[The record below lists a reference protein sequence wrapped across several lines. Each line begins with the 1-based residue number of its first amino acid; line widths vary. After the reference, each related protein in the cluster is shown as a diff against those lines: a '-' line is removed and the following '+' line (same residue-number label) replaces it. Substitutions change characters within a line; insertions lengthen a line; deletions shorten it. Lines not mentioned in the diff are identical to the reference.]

1 MNTLTPPARPS
12 RDTSEVRQIAQ
23 PFPNPRNCSIMQCTP
38 DIVNHPEV
46 TAVLTGSTIL
56 VADDEPDIR
65 ELFQDLLEPS
75 GAQVRLAS
83 SGTEALQVIAT
94 NNLDLA
100 ILDVRMP
107 DPDGLA
113 LLKQLRAQ
121 GNDLP
126 VIIVTAQESSTV
138 TIEAMQHGAYD
149 YIAKPF
155 DPDTML
161 TLVQRALE
169 YRQRTKHA
177 HPVETRRKSKDP
189 RDILIGR
196 STPMQEVY
204 KLIGR
209 VANSDVTVLITG
221 ESGTGK
227 ERVAQAIHQ
236 TSNRRENPFIAVNC
250 AALPETL
257 LESELFGH
265 EKGAFTGA
273 MAQRKG
279 RFEQAAKGTIFLD
292 EVGEMS
298 PATQKKLLRVL
309 QERSF
314 ERVGGNVTIKST
326 ARVIAA
332 TNRDLQKDV
341 GEGRFRE
348 DLYYRLNVI
357 NIHMPPLRDRKDD
370 IPLLVEYFLAR
381 QPRRS
386 DGSPPRLTNE
396 TMEWLLTYD
405 WPGNVRQLENAI
417 ERAVV
422 LSQGQLIEP
431 AQLLIPSDEVDHD
444 DHDYL
449 LTSALSNL
457 LKHRESLEVMLAHVR
472 SQLIHLAL
480 QQKDGDRAA
489 AAHLLGISEH
499 ELDQGRHNA

>member
-1 MNTLTPPARPS
+1 M
-12 RDTSEVRQIAQ
+12 
-23 PFPNPRNCSIMQCTP
+23 
-38 DIVNHPEV
+38 
-46 TAVLTGSTIL
+46 LTGSTIL

-83 SGTEALQVIAT
+83 SGAEAMASIEEAEP
-94 NNLDLA
+94 DLA

-107 DPDGLA
+107 DPDGLRI
-113 LLKQLRAQ
+113 LQQLRER
-121 GNDLP
+121 GNTFP

-155 DPDTML
+155 DPDAML
-161 TLVQRALE
+161 ALIERALE
-169 YRQRTKHA
+169 YRRRIRQAQAVDTKGKGKA
-177 HPVETRRKSKDP
+177 KDP
-189 RDILIGR
+189 RDLLIGR
-196 STPMQEVY
+196 SAVMQEVY

-221 ESGTGK
+221 DSGTGK
-227 ERVAQAIHQ
+227 ERVAVAIHHA
-236 TSNRRENPFIAVNC
+236 SARRDGPFIPVNC

-273 MAQRKG
+273 MSQRKG

-292 EVGEMS
+292 EIGEMS

-309 QERSF
+309 QERTF
-314 ERVGGNVTIKST
+314 ERVGGNITIK
-326 ARVIAA
+326 ANVRIIAA
-332 TNRDLQKDV
+332 TNRDLQQEV
-341 GEGRFRE
+341 AENRFRE

-370 IPLLVEYFLAR
+370 IPLLVEYFLSR
-381 QPRRS
+381 QPKRP
-386 DGSPPRLTNE
+386 DGSPPRLTEE
-396 TMEWLLTYD
+396 TMQWLLNYH

-431 AQLLIPSDEVDHD
+431 EQLLIPGDGQDNQTDPLRVALMP
-444 DHDYL
+444 L
-449 LTSALSNL
+449 LNQGQ
-457 LKHRESLEVMLAHVR
+457 SLESILRYVR
-472 SQLIHLAL
+472 AQLITLAL
-480 QQKDGDRAA
+480 EQKGGNRAA
-489 AAHLLGISEH
+489 AARLLAIPEKQ
-499 ELDQGRHNA
+499 LDRGYQDV

>member
-1 MNTLTPPARPS
+1 
-12 RDTSEVRQIAQ
+12 
-23 PFPNPRNCSIMQCTP
+23 
-38 DIVNHPEV
+38 
-46 TAVLTGSTIL
+46 VLTGSTIL

-75 GAQVRLAS
+75 GAQVRLAN
-83 SGTEALQVIAT
+83 SGAEALEVLEANSI
-94 NNLDLA
+94 DLA

-107 DPDGLA
+107 DPDGLT
-113 LLKQLRAQ
+113 LLKQLREQ

-126 VIIVTAQESSTV
+126 VIIVTAQESSTI

-155 DPDTML
+155 DPDSML
-161 TLVQRALE
+161 TMVERALE
-169 YRQRTKHA
+169 YRRRTQQA
-177 HPVETRRKSKDP
+177 HTVDTKRQSKDKDP
-189 RDILIGR
+189 RDVLIGR
-196 STPMQEVY
+196 SAPMQEVY

-236 TSNRRENPFIAVNC
+236 TSNRRDKPFVTVNC

-273 MAQRKG
+273 MSQRKG

-332 TNRDLQKDV
+332 TNRDLQQDV
-341 GEGRFRE
+341 VEGHFRE

-357 NIHMPPLRDRKDD
+357 NIHMPPLRERKDD
-370 IPLLVEYFLAR
+370 IPLLVEYFLSR
-381 QPRRS
+381 QPKRS
-386 DGSPPRLTNE
+386 DGSPPRLTDE
-396 TMEWLLTYD
+396 TLEWLHTYE

-417 ERAVV
+417 ERAIV
-422 LSQGQLIEP
+422 LAQGQLIEP
-431 AQLLIPSDEVDHD
+431 EQLLMPGDEIQHEDQ
-444 DHDYL
+444 DYL
-449 LTSALSNL
+449 LLSALAGL
-457 LKHRESLEVMLAHVR
+457 LKRGEGLDTMLHRVR
-472 SQLIHLAL
+472 TQLVSLAL
-480 QQKDGDRAA
+480 QQKEGDRTAA
-489 AAHLLGISEH
+489 AQMLGISEQ
-499 ELDQGRHNA
+499 ELD

>member
-1 MNTLTPPARPS
+1 M
-12 RDTSEVRQIAQ
+12 
-23 PFPNPRNCSIMQCTP
+23 
-38 DIVNHPEV
+38 
-46 TAVLTGSTIL
+46 LTGSTIL

-83 SGTEALQVIAT
+83 SGAEAMASIEEAEP
-94 NNLDLA
+94 DLA

-107 DPDGLA
+107 DPDGLRI
-113 LLKQLRAQ
+113 LQQLRER
-121 GNDLP
+121 GNTFP

-155 DPDTML
+155 DPDAML
-161 TLVQRALE
+161 ALIERALE
-169 YRQRTKHA
+169 YRRRTRQAQAVAPKA
-177 HPVETRRKSKDP
+177 RDKAKDP
-189 RDILIGR
+189 RDLLIGR
-196 STPMQEVY
+196 SAVMQEVY

-221 ESGTGK
+221 DSGTGK
-227 ERVAQAIHQ
+227 ERVAVAIHHA
-236 TSNRRENPFIAVNC
+236 SARRDGPFIPVNC

-273 MAQRKG
+273 MSQRKG

-292 EVGEMS
+292 EIGEMS

-309 QERSF
+309 QERTF
-314 ERVGGNVTIKST
+314 ERVGGNITIK
-326 ARVIAA
+326 ANVRIIAA
-332 TNRDLQKDV
+332 TNRDLQQEV
-341 GEGRFRE
+341 AENRFRE

-370 IPLLVEYFLAR
+370 IPLLVEYFLSR
-381 QPRRS
+381 QPKRP
-386 DGSPPRLTNE
+386 DGSPPRLTEE
-396 TMEWLLTYD
+396 TMQWLLNYH

-431 AQLLIPSDEVDHD
+431 EQLLIPSDGQDNQTDPLRVALMP
-444 DHDYL
+444 L
-449 LTSALSNL
+449 LNQGQ
-457 LKHRESLEVMLAHVR
+457 SLESILRYVR
-472 SQLIHLAL
+472 AQLITLAL
-480 QQKDGDRAA
+480 EQKGGNRAA
-489 AAHLLGISEH
+489 AARLLAIPEKQ
-499 ELDQGRHNA
+499 LDRGYQDV

>member
-1 MNTLTPPARPS
+1 MLS
-12 RDTSEVRQIAQ
+12 
-23 PFPNPRNCSIMQCTP
+23 
-38 DIVNHPEV
+38 
-46 TAVLTGSTIL
+46 GSTVLI
-56 VADDEPDIR
+56 ADDEPDIR

-83 SGTEALQVIAT
+83 SGAEALAAIEESEP
-94 NNLDLA
+94 DLA

-107 DPDGLA
+107 APDGLSI
-113 LLKQLRAQ
+113 LQQLRER
-121 GNDLP
+121 GSTLP

-155 DPDTML
+155 EPDAML
-161 TLVQRALE
+161 SLIERALE
-169 YRQRTKHA
+169 YRRR
-177 HPVETRRKSKDP
+177 TRRAQAVAPKARDKAKDP
-189 RDILIGR
+189 RDLLIGR
-196 STPMQEVY
+196 SAVMQEVY

-221 ESGTGK
+221 DSGTGK
-227 ERVAQAIHQ
+227 ERVAVAIHHA
-236 TSNRRENPFIAVNC
+236 SARRDGPFIPVNC

-273 MAQRKG
+273 MSQRKG

-292 EVGEMS
+292 EIGEMS

-309 QERSF
+309 QERTF
-314 ERVGGNVTIKST
+314 ERVGGNITIK
-326 ARVIAA
+326 ANVRIIAA
-332 TNRDLQKDV
+332 TNRDLQQEV
-341 GEGRFRE
+341 AENRFRE

-370 IPLLVEYFLAR
+370 IPLLVEYFLSR
-381 QPRRS
+381 QPKRP
-386 DGSPPRLTNE
+386 DGSPPRLTEE
-396 TMEWLLTYD
+396 TMQWLLDYH

-431 AQLLIPSDEVDHD
+431 EQLLMPGDEQVNKTD
-444 DHDYL
+444 L
-449 LTSALSNL
+449 LRTALMPL
-457 LKHRESLEVMLAHVR
+457 LNQGQGLESILHHVR
-472 SQLIHLAL
+472 TQLITLAL
-480 QQKDGDRAA
+480 EQKEGNREAA
-489 AAHLLGISEH
+489 ARLLAIPEQQ
-499 ELDQGRHNA
+499 LDQGYQDV

>member
-1 MNTLTPPARPS
+1 MLS
-12 RDTSEVRQIAQ
+12 
-23 PFPNPRNCSIMQCTP
+23 
-38 DIVNHPEV
+38 
-46 TAVLTGSTIL
+46 GSTVLI
-56 VADDEPDIR
+56 ADDEPDIR

-83 SGTEALQVIAT
+83 SGAEALAAIEESEP
-94 NNLDLA
+94 DLA

-107 DPDGLA
+107 APDGLSI
-113 LLKQLRAQ
+113 LQQLRER
-121 GNDLP
+121 GSTLP

-155 DPDTML
+155 EPDAML
-161 TLVQRALE
+161 SLIERALE
-169 YRQRTKHA
+169 YRRR
-177 HPVETRRKSKDP
+177 TRRAQAVAPKARDKAKDP
-189 RDILIGR
+189 RDLLIGR
-196 STPMQEVY
+196 SAVMQEVY

-221 ESGTGK
+221 DSGTGK
-227 ERVAQAIHQ
+227 ERVAVAIHHA
-236 TSNRRENPFIAVNC
+236 SARRDGPFIPVNC

-273 MAQRKG
+273 MSQRKG

-292 EVGEMS
+292 EIGEMS

-309 QERSF
+309 QERTF
-314 ERVGGNVTIKST
+314 ERVGGNITIK
-326 ARVIAA
+326 ANVRIIAA
-332 TNRDLQKDV
+332 TNRDLQQEV
-341 GEGRFRE
+341 AENRFRE

-370 IPLLVEYFLAR
+370 IPLLVEYFLSR
-381 QPRRS
+381 QPKRP
-386 DGSPPRLTNE
+386 DGSPPRLTEE
-396 TMEWLLTYD
+396 TMQWLLDYH

-431 AQLLIPSDEVDHD
+431 EQLLMPGDEQVNKADPLRTALMP
-444 DHDYL
+444 L
-449 LTSALSNL
+449 LNQGQGL
-457 LKHRESLEVMLAHVR
+457 ESILHHVR
-472 SQLIHLAL
+472 TQLITMAL
-480 QQKDGDRAA
+480 EQKEGNRAA
-489 AAHLLGISEH
+489 AARLLAIPEQQ
-499 ELDQGRHNA
+499 LDQGYQDV

>member
-1 MNTLTPPARPS
+1 MLS
-12 RDTSEVRQIAQ
+12 
-23 PFPNPRNCSIMQCTP
+23 
-38 DIVNHPEV
+38 
-46 TAVLTGSTIL
+46 GSTVLI
-56 VADDEPDIR
+56 ADDEPDIR

-83 SGTEALQVIAT
+83 SGAEALAAIEESEP
-94 NNLDLA
+94 DLA

-107 DPDGLA
+107 APDGLSI
-113 LLKQLRAQ
+113 LQQLRER
-121 GNDLP
+121 GSTLP

-155 DPDTML
+155 EPDAML
-161 TLVQRALE
+161 SLIERALE
-169 YRQRTKHA
+169 YRRR
-177 HPVETRRKSKDP
+177 TRRAQAVAPKARDKAKDP
-189 RDILIGR
+189 RDLLIGR
-196 STPMQEVY
+196 SAVMQEVY

-221 ESGTGK
+221 DSGTGK
-227 ERVAQAIHQ
+227 ERVAVAIHHA
-236 TSNRRENPFIAVNC
+236 SARRDGPFIPVNC

-273 MAQRKG
+273 MSQRKG

-292 EVGEMS
+292 EIGEMS

-309 QERSF
+309 QERTF
-314 ERVGGNVTIKST
+314 ERVGGNITIK
-326 ARVIAA
+326 ANVRIIAA
-332 TNRDLQKDV
+332 TNRDLQQEV
-341 GEGRFRE
+341 AENRFRE

-370 IPLLVEYFLAR
+370 IPLLVEYFLSR
-381 QPRRS
+381 QPKRP
-386 DGSPPRLTNE
+386 DGSPPRLTEE
-396 TMEWLLTYD
+396 TMQWLLDYH

-431 AQLLIPSDEVDHD
+431 EQLLMPGDEQVNKADPLRTALMP
-444 DHDYL
+444 L
-449 LTSALSNL
+449 LNQGQGL
-457 LKHRESLEVMLAHVR
+457 ESILHHVR
-472 SQLIHLAL
+472 TQLITMAL
-480 QQKDGDRAA
+480 EQKEGNRAA
-489 AAHLLGISEH
+489 AARLLAIPEQQ
-499 ELDQGRHNA
+499 LDQGYQNV

>member
-1 MNTLTPPARPS
+1 
-12 RDTSEVRQIAQ
+12 
-23 PFPNPRNCSIMQCTP
+23 
-38 DIVNHPEV
+38 
-46 TAVLTGSTIL
+46 VLTGSTIL

-83 SGTEALQVIAT
+83 SGAEAMASIEEAEP
-94 NNLDLA
+94 DLA

-107 DPDGLA
+107 DPDGLRI
-113 LLKQLRAQ
+113 LQQLRER
-121 GNDLP
+121 GNTFP

-155 DPDTML
+155 DPDAML
-161 TLVQRALE
+161 ALIERALE
-169 YRQRTKHA
+169 YRRRIRQAQAVDTKGKGKA
-177 HPVETRRKSKDP
+177 KDP
-189 RDILIGR
+189 RDLLIGR
-196 STPMQEVY
+196 SAVMQEVY

-221 ESGTGK
+221 DSGTGK
-227 ERVAQAIHQ
+227 ERVAVAIHHA
-236 TSNRRENPFIAVNC
+236 SARRDGPFIPVNC

-273 MAQRKG
+273 MSQRKG

-292 EVGEMS
+292 EIGEMS

-309 QERSF
+309 QERTF
-314 ERVGGNVTIKST
+314 ERVGGNITIK
-326 ARVIAA
+326 ANVRIIAA
-332 TNRDLQKDV
+332 TNRDLQQEV
-341 GEGRFRE
+341 AENRFRE

-370 IPLLVEYFLAR
+370 IPLLVEYFLSR
-381 QPRRS
+381 QPKRP
-386 DGSPPRLTNE
+386 DGSPPRLTEE
-396 TMEWLLTYD
+396 TMQWLLNYH

-431 AQLLIPSDEVDHD
+431 EQLLIPGDGQDNQTDPLRVALMP
-444 DHDYL
+444 L
-449 LTSALSNL
+449 LNQGQ
-457 LKHRESLEVMLAHVR
+457 SLESILRYVR
-472 SQLIHLAL
+472 AQLITLAL
-480 QQKDGDRAA
+480 EQKGGNRAA
-489 AAHLLGISEH
+489 AARLLAIPEKQ
-499 ELDQGRHNA
+499 LDRGYQDV

>member
-1 MNTLTPPARPS
+1 M
-12 RDTSEVRQIAQ
+12 
-23 PFPNPRNCSIMQCTP
+23 
-38 DIVNHPEV
+38 
-46 TAVLTGSTIL
+46 LTGSTIL

-83 SGTEALQVIAT
+83 SGAEAMASIEEAEP
-94 NNLDLA
+94 DLA

-107 DPDGLA
+107 DPDGLCI
-113 LLKQLRAQ
+113 LQQLRER
-121 GNDLP
+121 GNTFP

-155 DPDTML
+155 DPDAML
-161 TLVQRALE
+161 ALIERALE
-169 YRQRTKHA
+169 YRRRTRQVRAVDTKGKGKA
-177 HPVETRRKSKDP
+177 KDP
-189 RDILIGR
+189 RDLLIGR
-196 STPMQEVY
+196 SAVMQEVY

-221 ESGTGK
+221 DSGTGK
-227 ERVAQAIHQ
+227 ERVAVAIHHA
-236 TSNRRENPFIAVNC
+236 SARRDGPFIPVNC

-273 MAQRKG
+273 MSQRKG

-292 EVGEMS
+292 EIGEMS

-309 QERSF
+309 QERTF
-314 ERVGGNVTIKST
+314 ERVGGNITIK
-326 ARVIAA
+326 ANVRIIAA
-332 TNRDLQKDV
+332 TNRDLQQEV
-341 GEGRFRE
+341 AENRFRE

-370 IPLLVEYFLAR
+370 IPLLVEYFLSR
-381 QPRRS
+381 QPKRP
-386 DGSPPRLTNE
+386 DGSPPRLTEE
-396 TMEWLLTYD
+396 TMQWLLNYH

-431 AQLLIPSDEVDHD
+431 EQLLIPGDGQDNQTDPLREALMP
-444 DHDYL
+444 L
-449 LTSALSNL
+449 LNQGQ
-457 LKHRESLEVMLAHVR
+457 SLESILRYVR
-472 SQLIHLAL
+472 AQLITLAL
-480 QQKDGDRAA
+480 EQKGGNRAA
-489 AAHLLGISEH
+489 AARLLAIPEKQ
-499 ELDQGRHNA
+499 LDRGYQDV